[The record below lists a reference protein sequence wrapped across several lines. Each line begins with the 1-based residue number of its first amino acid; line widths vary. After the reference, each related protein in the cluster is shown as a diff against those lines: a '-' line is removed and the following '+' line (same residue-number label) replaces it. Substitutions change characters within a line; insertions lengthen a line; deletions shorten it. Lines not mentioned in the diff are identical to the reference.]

1 MMRRG
6 GAPLERKFSGRDGL
20 KPLRGASSQ
29 QGELTRMATFS
40 AAATPAVEV
49 TTAAA
54 AAEAAAAEAALLE
67 HRISLWLS
75 EPRSVYALL
84 TPVDFGTLLRRLLPQ
99 AFDP

>member
-6 GAPLERKFSGRDGL
+6 GAPLERSGRDGL